1 MNFNFKIFLTLTSL
15 IWLSLLFSCN
25 KSSEKKV
32 IEPKPLPKVS
42 LENIKMQDIAPEDNS
57 NEMNDE
63 KYVILESLPDWV
75 NSTEVISDYKIK
87 DKYSLNPRLNPFYLE
102 EDFNGDGILDI
113 ALPIKEIIS
122 KKAGFA
128 IIHGGKNEVF
138 IVGAGKT
145 IKNGLDD
152 DPSYIDVWKL
162 NREKENTGTDTDEQG
177 DLTETAPVFI
187 NQPSINIL
195 KTEQGGGLIFWNG
208 KEYEYLHQTC

>member
-1 MNFNFKIFLTLTSL
+1 MNFNFKSFLTLTSL
-15 IWLSLLFSCN
+15 ICLSLLFSCN

-87 DKYSLNPRLNPFYLE
+87 DKYSLDPRLNPFYLE

-113 ALPIKEIIS
+113 ALPIKEITS
-122 KKAGFA
+122 KKVGFA
-128 IIHGGKNEVF
+128 IIHGGKNQVF
-138 IVGAGKT
+138 IVGAGTT

-152 DPSYIDVWKL
+152 DQSYIDVWKL

-177 DLTETAPVFI
+177 DLIETTPIFI

-195 KTEQGGGLIFWNG
+195 KTELGGGLIFWNG

>member
-32 IEPKPLPKVS
+32 TEPKPLPKVS

-87 DKYSLNPRLNPFYLE
+87 DKYSLDPRLNPFYLE

-122 KKAGFA
+122 KKVGFA

-177 DLTETAPVFI
+177 DLIETTPIFI
-187 NQPSINIL
+187 NQPSIKIL
-195 KTEQGGGLIFWNG
+195 KTELGGGLIFWNG

>member
-1 MNFNFKIFLTLTSL
+1 MNFNFKSFLTLTSL

-32 IEPKPLPKVS
+32 TEPKPLPKVS
-42 LENIKMQDIAPEDNS
+42 LEDIKMQDVAPTNNS
-57 NEMNDE
+57 EESNDE

-87 DKYSLNPRLNPFYLE
+87 DKYSLDPRLNPFYLE

-113 ALPIKEIIS
+113 ALPIKEISS
-122 KKAGFA
+122 KKVGFA

-177 DLTETAPVFI
+177 DLIETTPIFI
-187 NQPSINIL
+187 NQPSIKIL
-195 KTEQGGGLIFWNG
+195 KTELGGGLIFWNG

>member
-15 IWLSLLFSCN
+15 IWLSLLLSCN

-32 IEPKPLPKVS
+32 TEPKPLPKVS

-87 DKYSLNPRLNPFYLE
+87 DKYSLDPRLNPFYLE

-122 KKAGFA
+122 KKVGFA
-128 IIHGGKNEVF
+128 IIHGGKNEVY

-162 NREKENTGTDTDEQG
+162 NRERENTGTDTDEQG
-177 DLTETAPVFI
+177 DLIETAPVFI
-187 NQPSINIL
+187 NQPSIHIL
-195 KTEQGGGLIFWNG
+195 KTEQGGWNG

>member
-1 MNFNFKIFLTLTSL
+1 MNFNFKSFVTLTSL
-15 IWLSLLFSCN
+15 IWLSVLFSCN

-87 DKYSLNPRLNPFYLE
+87 NKYSLDPRLNPFYLE

-122 KKAGFA
+122 KKVGFA

-177 DLTETAPVFI
+177 DLIETAPVFI
-187 NQPSINIL
+187 NQPSIHIL
-195 KTEQGGGLIFWNG
+195 KTELGGGLIFWNG

>member
-32 IEPKPLPKVS
+32 TEPKPLPKVS

-87 DKYSLNPRLNPFYLE
+87 DKYSLDPRLNPFYLE

-113 ALPIKEIIS
+113 ALPIKEISS
-122 KKAGFA
+122 KKVGFA

-138 IVGAGKT
+138 IVGAGKI

-162 NREKENTGTDTDEQG
+162 NREKEKTGTDTDEQG
-177 DLTETAPVFI
+177 DLIETTPIFI
-187 NQPSINIL
+187 NQPSIKIL
-195 KTEQGGGLIFWNG
+195 KTELGGGLIFWNG